1 MQKTILIVDDS
12 VMILRIVGQI
22 LKKAGYKILL
32 ADSGKIGC
40 DLAKCH
46 CPDLIMMDIEMP
58 QMDGI
63 EATEK
68 IRSTPETAHIP
79 IMIFTSL
86 GSEED
91 ISRARKANVQG
102 FLNKPI
108 CKDDLVAAIGKILDH
123 S

>member
-12 VMILRIVGQI
+12 AMILRIVGQI
-22 LKKAGYKILL
+22 LKEAGYNILL
-32 ADSGKIGC
+32 ADSGKTGC
-40 DLAKCH
+40 DLAKRH
-46 CPDLIMMDIEMP
+46 FPDLIVMDIEMP
-58 QMDGI
+58 QMNGI

-68 IRSTPETAHIP
+68 IRSNSETAHIP

-91 ISRARKANVQG
+91 MSRARAATVQG

-108 CKDDLVAAIGKILDH
+108 CKEDLVSAIGKILDH